1 MGTEQQPAA
10 QRWDGV
16 VRRSLDFTVKSVDEA
31 ARSFEVVASTD
42 TIDGHGDIVEQTFD
56 LKRYKKNPVVLW
68 LHNSFGYFDGAR
80 AEDFLPIGKAE
91 GVKVSNGQLE
101 AKIVFA
107 TEKANPLAEKIFN
120 QVLEGTLRA
129 VSIGFKPGTVTR
141 TENNDTGKVTYRL
154 ANNELFEISV
164 VPIPSNPDAVAKSLV
179 SAERNELSR
188 IAAKTAAEA
197 DPHKK
202 AKSMDPEQLQK
213 QLDQAKVDLGVKQAE
228 VTKANERAA
237 TAETELA
244 TERTAG
250 AKTKADL
257 AIANERLEKAEKK
270 IVEIEVDALIGKKI
284 TPAQREK
291 FIKLRSAQGEKE
303 FSEFVADM
311 PELPTLTD
319 VTKSDPVVGNKTA
332 KTKGAPTKMAAF
344 LNKAE
349 G

>member
-1 MGTEQQPAA
+1 MGTSQQPAP

-31 ARSFEVVASTD
+31 SRSFEVVASTD
-42 TIDGHGDIVEQTFD
+42 TIDGHGDIVEQSFD

-91 GVKVSNGQLE
+91 GVKVTGGQLE

-129 VSIGFKPGTVTR
+129 VSIGFKPGKVTR

-154 ANNELFEISV
+154 SNNELFEISV
-164 VPIPSNPDAVAKSLV
+164 VPIPSNPDAVAKSL
-179 SAERNELSR
+179 AAQEREELSR

-202 AKSMDPEQLQK
+202 AKTMDPDQLQK

-228 VTKANERAA
+228 VTKANERA
-237 TAETELA
+237 TAAENELVEVRKQLTEAKTSLGLA
-244 TERTAG
+244 TDRA
-250 AKTKADL
+250 
-257 AIANERLEKAEKK
+257 EKAEKSLIEK
-270 IVEIEVDALIGKKI
+270 EVDALVGKKI
-284 TPAQREK
+284 MPAQREK

-303 FSEFVADM
+303 FGEFVADM
-311 PELPTLTD
+311 PELPTLKDITGE
-319 VTKSDPVVGNKTA
+319 DPSTRNTANK
-332 KTKGAPTKMAAF
+332 KKGAPSKIAAA
-344 LNKAE
+344 LTAGE